1 MSKRIQMRKQR
12 FVALQKILAE
22 KNVRPEPPP
31 WDAHSLS
38 KMSTMS
44 GGRCPP
50 GRSSVSIA
58 SYS

>member
-12 FVALQKILAE
+12 FVTIQKIMAE

-31 WDAHSLS
+31 WDSHSVHSLS

-44 GGRCPP
+44 RCPP
-50 GRSSVSIA
+50 GRSSVS
-58 SYS
+58 